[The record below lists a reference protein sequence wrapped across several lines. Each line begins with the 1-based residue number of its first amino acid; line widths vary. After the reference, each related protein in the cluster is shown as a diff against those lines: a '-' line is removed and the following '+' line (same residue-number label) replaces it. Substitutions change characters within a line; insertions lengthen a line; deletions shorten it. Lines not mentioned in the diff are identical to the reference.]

1 MNSWRDTASA
11 EAQQTLDDLFDSAL
25 QLAVQH
31 VAKRGGFLP
40 FAVSAADGVPISIEM
55 LGEKADA
62 LQTIDLLWGSLRER
76 RDDIAAAAVAADV
89 RLGGDGW
96 PDGIR
101 VEAEHRDGI
110 VLSIVAPYR
119 RRRLRRDVELGE
131 FGLAEG
137 QRRLW

>member
-1 MNSWRDTASA
+1 M
-11 EAQQTLDDLFDSAL
+11 EHL
-25 QLAVQH
+25 V
-31 VAKRGGFLP
+31 KRGGFLP
-40 FAVSAADGVPISIEM
+40 FAVSAADGEPISIEM

-62 LQTIDLLWGSLRER
+62 RRTIDLLWDSLRAR
-76 RDDIAAAAVAADV
+76 RDDLVAAAVVADV

-96 PDGIR
+96 PDGIQ

-119 RRRLRRDVELGE
+119 RRRLRRDVELEE